1 MRGNAGQ
8 SARGRTSIGHLR
20 RHWHAEVPI
29 GAWPVEVTHKGSL
42 FGGLFIL
49 VFGTIWGGFPVF
61 GMLQQGAPDLSRPE
75 NWLFLLFPVF
85 GLGILLYGLHLLLWR
100 KTVTLDGLFV
110 AVGERGLFGSRSWQ
124 EPLTAYRGVLSRSRR
139 VQTKN
144 SSYTLYLVELL
155 HGDPKRTINL
165 YTARRQEGWR
175 AKWEAYARWL
185 KLPALEQGESG
196 VVARDVEDLDKPVAE
211 LIDEGK
217 VAVDYDIL
225 KQRAEGLAVDIEGE
239 AVVATRT
246 RPQVSLLGML
256 LFLAFPAAFLYI
268 GFFLGEG
275 DAVDEMGRL
284 VVGAMGVLFGALIL
298 AGLVWDRLT
307 RRRLRIAPDRLT
319 VTSVGPWGE
328 GRGRSLDAG
337 EIEGVRVAREHENR
351 RPAVLIQGDRRTL
364 AFGRGLPEGSLEFL
378 RNAVLAKIAKHH
390 GRRA

>member
-1 MRGNAGQ
+1 MRGNVEQ
-8 SARGRTSIGHLR
+8 SAGRTSFGHLS

-29 GAWPVEVTHKGSL
+29 GAFPVEVTHKGSL

-49 VFGTIWGGFPVF
+49 VFGAVWGGFPVF
-61 GMLQQGAPDLSRPE
+61 GMLQQGMPDLSRPE
-75 NWLFLLFPVF
+75 NWLFLLFPVI
-85 GLGILLYGLHLLLWR
+85 GVGILLYGLHLLLWR
-100 KTVTLDGLFV
+100 KTVALDGLFV
-110 AVGERGLFGSRSWQ
+110 AVAERGLLGHKSWQ

-155 HGDPKRTINL
+155 HGDAKRTINL
-165 YTARRQEGWR
+165 YTARRQDGWR

-185 KLPALEQGESG
+185 KLPALEQGEGG
-196 VVARDVEDLDKPVAE
+196 VVARETEDLDKPIAE

-239 AVVATRT
+239 AVVATCT
-246 RPQVSLLGML
+246 QPQVSLLGML
-256 LFLAFPAAFLYI
+256 LFLAFPAVFLYV
-268 GFFLGEG
+268 GFFLGDG
-275 DAVDEMGRL
+275 DAVDRIGRL
-284 VVGAMGVLFGALIL
+284 VVGAMGILFGGLVL

-307 RRRLRIAPDRLT
+307 RRRLRIAPDRVT
-319 VTSVGPWGE
+319 VTTVGPWGE
-328 GRGRSLDAG
+328 VGGRSLDAG

-351 RPAVLIQGDRRTL
+351 RPAVLIEADRRSL
-364 AFGRGLPEGSLEFL
+364 AFGRGLPEASLQFL

-390 GRRA
+390 GRGP